1 VNILLTHPSAELY
14 GSDRMALLALRA
26 LVKKGHTVTAV
37 VPDDGPLIS
46 KVRESRANVII
57 ADTPVLRKS
66 DLKILGVLTLM
77 WKALASQFRI
87 ARILRSV
94 NPDVVYVNTIVQPWW
109 IAGSKFQHRRVV
121 VHVREAEGQL
131 SRVLRTIIN
140 APLMLADVI
149 LCNSKSTRREI
160 ISALPVSRKPVL
172 VVYNGKDWSEYQCRR
187 PAQIADETGTGTP
200 HRLTVIGRLSPRKGQ
215 DIAVQALSE
224 IVSDGIDA
232 TLTLVGGIFPGYE
245 WYEEDLKRTAA
256 DLGLADRVKLVGY
269 QEDISTALDQTDVA
283 IVPSRIEPFGTVAAE
298 SMAAGRL
305 TIVADVQGLVEIVA
319 NGHNGLTFRA
329 DDHQALARC
338 CIWALTHPEES
349 SKLASQGQRD
359 VNEKFSLSRYE
370 QEVVGALESLEL
382 VNA

>member
-1 VNILLTHPSAELY
+1 VHILLTHPSAELY

-26 LVKKGHTVTAV
+26 LVKRGHTVTAV

-46 KVRESRANVII
+46 KVRESSANVII
-57 ADTPVLRKS
+57 AGTPVLRKA
-66 DLKILGVLTLM
+66 DLNILGVLTLV
-77 WKALASQFRI
+77 WRALISQFRI
-87 ARILRSV
+87 ARIVRSV

-109 IAGSKFQHRRVV
+109 IAGSKLQRRRVV

-131 SRVLRTIIN
+131 SRVLKTIIN

-160 ISALPVSRKPVL
+160 SSVVPVSRKPVL
-172 VVYNGKDWSEYQCRR
+172 VVYNGKDWSEYQCRQTVR
-187 PAQIADETGTGTP
+187 NPDDTATP

-224 IVSDGIDA
+224 IVSTGMDA

-245 WYEEDLKRTAA
+245 WYEEDLKKAA
-256 DLGLADRVKLVGY
+256 VELGLADRVRFVGFRD
-269 QEDISTALDQTDVA
+269 DISTALDQTDVA

-298 SMAAGRL
+298 CMAACRL
-305 TIVADVQGLVEIVA
+305 TIVADVQGLVEIVV
-319 NGHNGLTFRA
+319 NGQNGLTFRV
-329 DDHQALARC
+329 DDHHALARC

-349 SKLASQGQRD
+349 SRLALQGQRD

-370 QEVVGALESLEL
+370 QEVVGALESVEL
-382 VNA
+382 GNV

>member
-1 VNILLTHPSAELY
+1 VNILLTHPSADLY

-46 KVRESRANVII
+46 KMRESRASVII

-66 DLKILGVLTLM
+66 DLRPLGVLSLL
-77 WKALASQFRI
+77 WKSLASQFRI
-87 ARILRSV
+87 ARIIHSV

-109 IAGSKFQHRRVV
+109 IAGSKFQRRRVV

-131 SRVLRTIIN
+131 SRVLQTMIN

-160 ISALPVSRKPVL
+160 ISVLPVSRKPVL

-187 PAQIADETGTGTP
+187 PVRIADDTGTP

-224 IVSDGIDA
+224 IVSKGTDA

-245 WYEEDLKRTAA
+245 WYEEDLKRTVA
-256 DLGLADRVKLVGY
+256 DLGLADRVRLVGF
-269 QEDISTALDQTDVA
+269 QDDISTALDQTDVA

-298 SMAAGRL
+298 CMAAGRL

-370 QEVVGALESLEL
+370 QEVVGALESVEL